1 MNPNDVHKK
10 SDPLKTNQ
18 NPRLHGVFFG
28 IIQKSVLLF
37 VATLL
42 TFSCSEADQ
51 IGLDM
56 IDSPARLF
64 STDTISLQ
72 AHTVRDDSVATSLTR
87 LNVLGYIEDPV
98 FGNTRSSIYTE
109 TRLLSNEISLGDNP
123 QLDSIYL
130 VLAYGG
136 SHYGTLGT
144 KLTLQVYELIENFPE
159 TDTLFSNLTIPHIP
173 ETITKN
179 PNGFSFYPL
188 PKDSLVAGADIKIP
202 QIRIPLSDAFGQK
215 FIDAN
220 GTETFDNV
228 PNYLE
233 TFKGLKVVIDDYL
246 PDSPS
251 EGNVFLGKGTMLQI
265 DMLQLATA
273 VELYYHNDEDTL
285 MQRFPINE
293 FANHFSYVEHFGF
306 EDVHES
312 LRAQIIDED
321 LVQGDSLLFLQS
333 LGQVRTDIFLP
344 FVDDLLD
351 EVWLINKAEL
361 VVPVEQDLINELFF
375 VPSQLL
381 LHRKREEGGLT
392 PVTDY
397 AMGPEYFGGQFDE
410 TNSRYVFNITQYFQ
424 DLIDGKHPNLGL
436 ALTPFRAHERPGRVV
451 FHGPGRVEEPMKLIL
466 YYSVF
471 E

>member
-1 MNPNDVHKK
+1 
-10 SDPLKTNQ
+10 LKTTQ

-28 IIQKSVLLF
+28 IIKTIVLLF
-37 VATLL
+37 FTTLL

-56 IDSPARLF
+56 IESPARLI

-72 AHTVRDDSVATSLTR
+72 AHTLRDDSVATSLTR
-87 LNVLGYIEDPV
+87 LNVLGYLEDPV

-109 TRLLSNEISLGDNP
+109 TRLLSNEISLGENP
-123 QLDSIYL
+123 QLDSVYL
-130 VLAYGG
+130 VLTYEGSYYGA
-136 SHYGTLGT
+136 LGT
-144 KLTLQVYELIENFPE
+144 ELTLNVYELSENFPE
-159 TDTLFSNLTIPHIP
+159 KDTLFSNFTIPHIP
-173 ETITKN
+173 ETITKD

-188 PKDSLVAGADIKIP
+188 PQDSLVVNDEVRMP

-228 PNYLE
+228 PKYLE
-233 TFKGLKVVIDDYL
+233 TFKGLKIVVDDNL
-246 PDSPS
+246 PDSPTD
-251 EGNVFLGKGTMLQI
+251 GDTFLGKGTMFQI
-265 DMLQLATA
+265 DMLQLFTA
-273 VELYYHNDEDTL
+273 VELYYHNDEDSF
-285 MQRFPINE
+285 MKRFPINE
-293 FANHFSYVEHFGF
+293 FANNFSHIEHFGF
-306 EDVHES
+306 EDAHES

-321 LVQGDSLLFLQS
+321 LSQGDSLLFLQS

-361 VVPVEQDLINELFF
+361 VVPVETEFINELFF
-375 VPSQLL
+375 VPPQLL
-381 LHRKREEGGLT
+381 LLRHREDGGLT

-397 AMGPEYFGGQFDE
+397 RMGLEYFGGRFDE
-410 TNSRYVFNITQYFQ
+410 TNSLYVFNITQYFQ
-424 DLIDGKHPNLGL
+424 ELIDGKHPNLGL

-451 FHGPGRVEEPMKLIL
+451 FHGPGRLEQPMKLIL